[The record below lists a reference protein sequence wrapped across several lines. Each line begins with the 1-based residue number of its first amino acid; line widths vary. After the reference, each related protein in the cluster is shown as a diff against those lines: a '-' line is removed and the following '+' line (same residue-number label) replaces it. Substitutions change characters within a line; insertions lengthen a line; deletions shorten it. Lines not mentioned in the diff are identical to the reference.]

1 MIKIKRL
8 RPNNKPLHFYSY
20 SKTTKYKQTIMN
32 IAEKLEE
39 IKRLCQ
45 SIINYE
51 TDYIDDSKET
61 AEMILDFHTLTYHNG
76 E

>member
-1 MIKIKRL
+1 
-8 RPNNKPLHFYSY
+8 
-20 SKTTKYKQTIMN
+20 MN

-51 TDYIDDSKET
+51 ADYIDDSNYET

>member
-1 MIKIKRL
+1 MIKIELL

-20 SKTTKYKQTIMN
+20 SKTTKMN
-32 IAEKLEE
+32 NAEKLEE

-51 TDYIDDSKET
+51 ADYIDDSNYEM
-61 AEMILDFHTLTYHNG
+61 AEMILAIINK
-76 E
+76 